1 MSVITIQLKGVAAEL
16 CLGNYMPTDSTI
28 QNNWED
34 FYHYNDL
41 IHATQL
47 ITEHVSNI
55 HIQKDDEVLFD
66 GRIPDKAL
74 KPQKSFC
81 PVMVQRALYLRTE
94 CVEEAVFEASFE
106 CDNFNISKL
115 SVETQE
121 YDLIF
126 KVGKSFIQKLIY
138 DGKTIELEW
147 KSAKG
152 IGNICLLCRF
162 EDGFLVPIYD
172 AVSKVEAKTR

>member
-1 MSVITIQLKGVAAEL
+1 MSKINIELTGVAVEL

-55 HIQKDDEVLFD
+55 RIQKDDEVLFD

-94 CVEEAVFEASFE
+94 CAEEAVFEVSFE
-106 CDNFNISKL
+106 CEDFDISKL
-115 SVETQE
+115 SIETQE

-138 DGKTIELEW
+138 DEKSIELNW

-172 AVSKVEAKTR
+172 AVNKVEAKIM